1 MVGVKGVWDCG
12 VLSNA
17 RAPKLIC
24 DLWRIAFEAAD
35 RGEDFVQ
42 AVRDRLGTLPGLSE
56 PQFQQRALSSRSDWL
71 AYKNLPDR
79 QAFTFF
85 NIAPAPISSDLFWH
99 PNMGPEMIKRRDD
112 LMDTSLYAKFK
123 KETLDTDSLRRSDNN
138 EFPSEIFE
146 PDYNLRLC
154 TVADC
159 LGIIS
164 VT

>member
-1 MVGVKGVWDCG
+1 
-12 VLSNA
+12 
-17 RAPKLIC
+17 
-24 DLWRIAFEAAD
+24 
-35 RGEDFVQ
+35 
-42 AVRDRLGTLPGLSE
+42 
-56 PQFQQRALSSRSDWL
+56 
-71 AYKNLPDR
+71 
-79 QAFTFF
+79 
-85 NIAPAPISSDLFWH
+85 
-99 PNMGPEMIKRRDD
+99 MGPEMIKRRDD